1 MRQMIS
7 ELEKSEYY
15 KCKELIY
22 EEGLLEAEAVI
33 EGKNTGRIF
42 VDDIIAPTSGFI
54 WLGSNNGFIFIGNEE
69 NEEFNVELY
78 KFFNTVI
85 KPDANKLGLTAFEAI
100 GNHSKWNKTFKKVFG
115 ENVMGYNQRVYELK
129 KTDYRKQNEPVIE
142 QGYEVI
148 KITKD
153 ILENKGYVTFENID
167 FLRSKILEFW
177 TSFEM
182 FLDYGIGY
190 IAVYENEIASVCFS
204 GVVVGNVHGIDI
216 ETLKHHQGK
225 KLGQKVTHFFVN
237 ECIENNIT
245 PYWDCMEINKPSV
258 SVAENVGFVNKF
270 NYFWYSI
277 SFE

>member
-1 MRQMIS
+1 MIS

-33 EGKNTGRIF
+33 EGEHTGRIF
-42 VDDIIAPTSGFI
+42 VDDIISPTSGFI

-69 NEEFNVELY
+69 NEEFNFELY
-78 KFFNTVI
+78 DLFNTVI
-85 KPDANKLGLTAFEAI
+85 KPEAHKIGLTAFEAI
-100 GNHSKWNKTFKKVFG
+100 GNHSKWNKTIKKVFG
-115 ENVMGYNQRVYELK
+115 ENVKGYNQRVYELK
-129 KTDYRKQNEPVIE
+129 KTDYRKQNEPVID

-177 TSFEM
+177 TSFER

-190 IAVYENEIASVCFS
+190 IALYENEIVSVCFS
-204 GVVVGNVHGIDI
+204 GVVAGNVHGIDI

-225 KLGQKVTHFFVN
+225 KLAQKVAHFFVN
-237 ECIENNIT
+237 DCIENNIT

-258 SVAENVGFVNKF
+258 SVAENIGFENKY
-270 NYFWYSI
+270 NYIWYSI
-277 SFE
+277 SFEY